1 MELLIVII
9 AVYHI
14 IIAVSQSPTYHIIKV
29 KTINTFNTKVKTINT
44 SNTILTRIESH
55 KGRTR

>member
-29 KTINTFNTKVKTINT
+29 ETINT